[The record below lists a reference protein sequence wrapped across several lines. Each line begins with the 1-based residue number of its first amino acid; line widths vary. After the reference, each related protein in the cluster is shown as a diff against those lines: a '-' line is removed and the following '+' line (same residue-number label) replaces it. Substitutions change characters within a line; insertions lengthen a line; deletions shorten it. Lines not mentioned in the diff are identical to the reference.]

1 VRLATFAAGDER
13 RVGAIDPE
21 DQLRDVT
28 ALVGTDDLADVIR
41 RWEELSGRL
50 KAEADSAPLVPAGAR
65 WLAPF
70 PRPAR
75 NVFCIGKNY
84 REHVQEVG
92 DLNASD
98 GRGAEQAGQGGLPPR
113 PIVFTKPPSAV
124 IGPDAPID
132 PHPGVTAALDYEA
145 ELAVIIGPGGADIS
159 AEDAARH
166 IWGYT
171 IVNDV
176 TARDRQ
182 REHGQWFLGKG
193 LDTFCPMGPWAA
205 STEEVDPAGGGR
217 PDVTVRCW
225 VNGELRQQGC
235 TRNLIFD
242 IPQLIA
248 TLSAGL
254 TLEPGDVISTGTP
267 AGVGIGF
274 NPPRLLHPGDVVE
287 IAIDGLGRLRNPVG
301 NGIRP

>member
-1 VRLATFAAGDER
+1 VRLATFAAGNER
-13 RVGAIDPE
+13 RVGVVESVDPVSPE
-21 DQLRDVT
+21 DPGEWVRDVT
-28 ALVGTDDLADVIR
+28 ALVGTDDLADVIS
-41 RWEELSGRL
+41 RWKELSGRL
-50 KAEADSAPLVPAGAR
+50 EAEADAAPLAPVGFQ

-92 DLNASD
+92 D
-98 GRGAEQAGQGGLPPR
+98 QTGQPGLPSR

-132 PHPGVTAALDYEA
+132 PHAGVTSALDYEA
-145 ELAVIIGPGGADIS
+145 ELAVIIGPGGSDI
-159 AEDAARH
+159 AEKDAARH

-182 REHGQWFLGKG
+182 RDHGQWFLGKG

-205 STEEVDPAGGGR
+205 SAEEVDPAGQGR

-225 VNGELRQQGC
+225 VNGELRQQGR
-235 TRNLIFD
+235 TRDLIFD
-242 IPQLIA
+242 IPQLIT

-267 AGVGIGF
+267 SGVGIGF
-274 NPPRLLHPGDVVE
+274 NPPRLLRPGDVVE
-287 IAIDGLGRLRNPVG
+287 VAIDGLGRLRNQV
-301 NGIRP
+301 RS

>member
-1 VRLATFAAGDER
+1 MRLATFAAGGER
-13 RVGAIDPE
+13 RIGVVETVDPD
-21 DQLRDVT
+21 DQGERLRDVT
-28 ALVGTDDLADVIR
+28 ALVGTNDLADVIR
-41 RWEELSGRL
+41 RWQELSGPL
-50 KAEADSAPLVPAGAR
+50 EAEAASAPLAPAGAQ

-84 REHVQEVG
+84 REHVEEVG
-92 DLNASD
+92 D
-98 GRGAEQAGQGGLPPR
+98 QTGQGGLPRR

-145 ELAVIIGPGGADIS
+145 ELGVIIGPGGANIRES
-159 AEDAARH
+159 DAARH

-182 REHGQWFLGKG
+182 RDHGQWFLGKG

-205 STEEVDPAGGGR
+205 SAEEVDPAGQGR
-217 PDVTVRCW
+217 PEVTVRCW
-225 VNGELRQQGC
+225 VNGELRQGAS
-235 TRNLIFD
+235 TRDLIFD

-274 NPPRLLHPGDVVE
+274 DPPRLLRPGDVVE
-287 IAIDGLGRLRNPVG
+287 VAIDGLGRLRNQVCG
-301 NGIRP
+301 